1 MSLAFAPR
9 TYGET
14 AAGVNAMNLFKFV
27 PILLVLVFLASLA
40 ATYQFYFRERLE
52 DYARNQE
59 HLERMEQKLDSLRS
73 TFSDEQ
79 GRPVEPSFVIQQWR
93 EAQEPWR
100 EALQARSA
108 LFTIGVDDE
117 LAAIPEGRTPRFFY
131 EDKIEELVTS
141 LQRYAQENR
150 VFLPDVT
157 FGVPQREQL
166 SGQSVTEENVRTWLE
181 RFAFGDAIARKM
193 IDANAS
199 QIRHIEIWPPRTEYG
214 LLEKRT
220 VGLDFTMTMDQLVNF
235 LDTLGRDQR
244 YYNVDAIRIVNRQ
257 LRVPY
262 APPLEVQMLLTQ
274 ARFLSDEEQRDAPAA
289 QPAQTGATAS
299 PGEGQFADF
308 RSLFGRPDDDDDDWN
323 GPRGG
328 PPSRPWWERLWPF

>member
-1 MSLAFAPR
+1 MSLANVTR
-9 TYGET
+9 RYGVT
-14 AAGVNAMNLFKFV
+14 AAGVNAMNLIKFV
-27 PILLVLVFLASLA
+27 PILMVVVFLASLA
-40 ATYQFYFRERLE
+40 GTYQFYFRERLE
-52 DYARNQE
+52 EYAQNEQRLQ
-59 HLERMEQKLDSLRS
+59 RMEQKLDSLRD
-73 TFSDEQ
+73 TFADEQ
-79 GRPVEPSFVIQQWR
+79 GQPVEPTFVIQQWR

-108 LFTIGVDDE
+108 LFTIGVDE
-117 LAAIPEGRTPRFFY
+117 EIASIPEGRTPRFFY
-131 EDKIEELVTS
+131 EEKIEELVTD
-141 LQRYAQENR
+141 LQRYAQQNR

-166 SGQSVTEENVRTWLE
+166 TGQSVTEENVQMWLE

-235 LDTLGRDQR
+235 LDTVGRDQR
-244 YYNVDAIRIVNRQ
+244 YYNVDAIRVVNRH

-274 ARFLSDEEQRDAPAA
+274 ARFLSEDEQRDAPAA
-289 QPAQTGATAS
+289 AQPAQAG
-299 PGEGQFADF
+299 GFGGGQFADF
-308 RSLFGRPDDDDDDWN
+308 RSLFGGPDDDDN
-323 GPRGG
+323 GVPGGRGRG
-328 PPSRPWWERLWPF
+328 AQSESWWQRLWPF